1 MRYKTFQS
9 KRQEMKLHVKYDIQ
23 TACKAILKE
32 QLEQAGLLYKAINSS
47 EVELKNQIGAE
58 ELAKLNA
65 NLKTYGI
72 EILDDQKN
80 DVIQKTKDV
89 IIEMV
94 NREEYLPPIKISAY
108 IADKVKYSYG
118 YLAALFSEVTFTSIE
133 NFIILQKIER
143 VKQMILAGD
152 LTLTEIAFK
161 LHYSSVAHLSTQ
173 FKKTTGLTPTSFQ
186 SIIKKRRANNIY

>member
-1 MRYKTFQS
+1 
-9 KRQEMKLHVKYDIQ
+9 MKLHVKYDIN

-32 QLEQAGLLYKAINSS
+32 QLEQAGLPYKAINLSELELKIPISS
-47 EVELKNQIGAE
+47 EK
-58 ELAKLNA
+58 LAALNES
-65 NLKTYGI
+65 LKTYGI
-72 EILDDQKN
+72 ELFNDQKN
-80 DVIQKTKDV
+80 DIVQKTKDV

-94 NREEYLPPIKISAY
+94 SRDEYLPPVKVSAY
-108 IADKVKYSYG
+108 IAERVNYSYG

-161 LHYSSVAHLSTQ
+161 LNYSSVAHLSAQ

-186 SIIKKRRANNIY
+186 SIIKKRMANNIY